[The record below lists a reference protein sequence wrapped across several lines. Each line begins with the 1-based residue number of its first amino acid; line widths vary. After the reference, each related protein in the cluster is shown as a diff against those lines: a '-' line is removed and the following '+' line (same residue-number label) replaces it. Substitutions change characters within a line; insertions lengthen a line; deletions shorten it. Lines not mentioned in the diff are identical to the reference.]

1 MPLIHFPPA
10 EGDGWGV
17 RSTSTETHSPSTSTP
32 LHPSWAHP
40 SSEHYKKSALAEV
53 VQSQQLLQ
61 TTIMKFVALAL
72 ALLLAVGSH
81 AASMQPDAPSQLEH
95 VRSLMD
101 LYMAQMKDSAHKV
114 LDQLDQ
120 TEYSELKASLSQ
132 RLDDTYTQIKALQ
145 SSVIPITNNV
155 VTTIAEATAEFRA
168 SVDADIQALK
178 ADLEPK
184 RVELR
189 RVITEHI
196 EEYRRQLEP
205 IIKEYHAKH
214 TEDMDALKIKLQP
227 VVEAMKTSVA
237 ANVEETKTALM
248 PILESVRAK
257 LSERLENLK
266 DMATPYVEEYKD
278 QLKEAYSQAQAVK
291 PEDLT
296 ALKEKIS
303 PMAEEVK
310 VKVTEMFEA
319 IAATFQ
325 KS

>member
-1 MPLIHFPPA
+1 MNFA
-10 EGDGWGV
+10 
-17 RSTSTETHSPSTSTP
+17 T
-32 LHPSWAHP
+32 
-40 SSEHYKKSALAEV
+40 
-53 VQSQQLLQ
+53 
-61 TTIMKFVALAL
+61 LAL
-72 ALLLAVGSH
+72 ALLLAVGSN
-81 AASMQPDAPSQLEH
+81 AASMQADAPNQLQH
-95 VRSLMD
+95 VRSLME
-101 LYMAQMKDSAHKV
+101 LYMTQMKDSAHKV

-145 SSVIPITNNV
+145 ASVSPITDNV
-155 VTTIAEATAEFRA
+155 VTTIADATADFRA

-178 ADLEPK
+178 LDLEPK
-184 RVELR
+184 RAELR

-205 IIKEYHAKH
+205 IITDYHTKH
-214 TEDMDALKIKLQP
+214 TADMDALKIKLQP
-227 VVEAMKTSVA
+227 VVDAMKTSVA

-266 DMATPYVEEYKD
+266 DIATPYVEEYKD
-278 QLKEAYSQAQAVK
+278 QLKQAYGQAQSVK

-296 ALKEKIS
+296 ALKEKIA
-303 PMAEEVK
+303 PMADEVRA
-310 VKVTEMFEA
+310 KVTEMFEA